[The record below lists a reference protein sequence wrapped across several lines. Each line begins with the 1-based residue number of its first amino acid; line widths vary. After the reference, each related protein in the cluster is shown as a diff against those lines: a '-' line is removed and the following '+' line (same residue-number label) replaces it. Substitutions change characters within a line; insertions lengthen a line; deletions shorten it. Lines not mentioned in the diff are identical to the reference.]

1 MSLLLNSVT
10 VSDTTSKYFNSKV
23 NILIDSKGYV
33 KKISKNKISDKV
45 KKVVN
50 LEGFYISESWFDF
63 NANFCDP
70 GYEFKENLKS
80 GVNLAINSGFL
91 DVLITPNTNPI
102 IQTKADVSYIQEKS
116 SNNFCKI
123 HPSAAI
129 SKNFNGKDL
138 NDIIDLSNSGVKA
151 FTNSYSSKESSEMI
165 MNSLLYL
172 KQIDSLLISKPQDK
186 SFSQGVVND
195 GYFGNSIG
203 LKGIPSI
210 SESIAVKRDL
220 SILDYVGGKI
230 HFTGI
235 STKESVSLIRE
246 AKKNN
251 LNVTCDVPIY
261 NLILDDS
268 NIVDFDTNYKVNPP
282 LRNTED
288 IDELINGIKDGTI
301 DIISSHHEPQDIDSK
316 NCEFD
321 KAKFGIISIQT
332 FFSNIVQLSRKIPLE
347 TLIKLFSSNPK
358 ERLGIKRNDIS
369 EGSEASFTI
378 FDPEG
383 SWDFNSKS
391 NLSKSSNSPWFNWSL
406 KGKVIAIVKG
416 SRIKEMPK

>member
-45 KKVVN
+45 KKVVD
-50 LEGFYISESWFDF
+50 LEGLFISESWFDF

-70 GYEFKENLKS
+70 GYEYKENLKS
-80 GVNLAINSGFL
+80 GVHVAINSGFL

-116 SNNFCKI
+116 LNNFCKI

-138 NDIIDLSNSGVKA
+138 NDIIDLHNSGVKA
-151 FTNSYSSKESSEMI
+151 FTNSYSCKESSEMI

-172 KQIDSLLISKPQDK
+172 NQIDTLLITKPKDR
-186 SFSQGVVND
+186 SFSDGVVNN
-195 GYFGNSIG
+195 GYYSNTVG
-203 LKGIPSI
+203 LKGIPRI

-220 SILDYVGGKI
+220 SILEYVGGKI
-230 HFTGI
+230 HFSGI
-235 STKESVSLIRE
+235 STKESVSIIRD
-246 AKKNN
+246 AKTKK
-251 LNVTCDVPIY
+251 LNVTCDVPIH

-268 NIVDFDTNYKVNPP
+268 NVVSFDPNYKVDPP
-282 LRNTED
+282 LRTKDD
-288 IDELINGIKDGTI
+288 IDALIYGLNDGTI
-301 DIISSHHEPQDIDSK
+301 DIIASHHEPQDIDTK
-316 NCEFD
+316 KCEFE
-321 KAKFGIISIQT
+321 KANFGVISLQT

-347 TLIKLFSSNPK
+347 NLIKTFSTNPK
-358 ERLGIKRNDIS
+358 KILGVETYS
-369 EGSEASFTI
+369 VVEGSKASFTV
-378 FDPEG
+378 FDPDG
-383 SWDFNSKS
+383 SWDYNENS
-391 NLSKSSNSPWFNWSL
+391 NLSKSINSPWLNWSL
-406 KGKVIAIVKG
+406 KGKVKAVIKDN
-416 SRIKEMPK
+416 RIKEIN

>member
-45 KKVVN
+45 KKVVD
-50 LEGFYISESWFDF
+50 LEGLYISESWFDF

-70 GYEFKENLKS
+70 GYEYKENLKS
-80 GVNLAINSGFL
+80 GVHVAINSGFL

-116 SNNFCKI
+116 LNNFCKI

-138 NDIIDLSNSGVKA
+138 NDIIDLHNSGVKA
-151 FTNSYSSKESSEMI
+151 FTNSYSCKESSEMI

-172 KQIDSLLISKPQDK
+172 NQINTLLITKPKDR
-186 SFSQGVVND
+186 SFSDGVVNN
-195 GYFGNSIG
+195 GYYSNTVG
-203 LKGIPSI
+203 LKGIPRI

-220 SILDYVGGKI
+220 SILEYVGGKI
-230 HFTGI
+230 HFSGI
-235 STKESVSLIRE
+235 STKESVSIIRD
-246 AKKNN
+246 AKTKK
-251 LNVTCDVPIY
+251 LNVTCDVPIH

-268 NIVDFDTNYKVNPP
+268 NIVSFDPNYKVDPP
-282 LRNTED
+282 LRTKDD
-288 IDELINGIKDGTI
+288 IDALIDGVNDGTI
-301 DIISSHHEPQDIDSK
+301 DIIASHHEPQDIDTK
-316 NCEFD
+316 KCEFE
-321 KAKFGIISIQT
+321 KANFGVISLQT

-347 TLIKLFSSNPK
+347 NLIKTFSTNPK
-358 ERLGIKRNDIS
+358 KILGVETYS
-369 EGSEASFTI
+369 VVEGSKASFTV
-378 FDPEG
+378 FDPDG
-383 SWDFNSKS
+383 SWDYNENS
-391 NLSKSSNSPWFNWSL
+391 NLSKSINSPWLNWSL
-406 KGKVIAIVKG
+406 KGKVKAVIKDN
-416 SRIKEMPK
+416 RIKEIN

>member
-45 KKVVN
+45 KKVVD
-50 LEGFYISESWFDF
+50 LEGLFISESWFDF

-70 GYEFKENLKS
+70 GYEYKENLKS
-80 GVNLAINSGFL
+80 GVHVAINSGFL

-116 SNNFCKI
+116 LNNFCKI

-138 NDIIDLSNSGVKA
+138 NDIIDLHNSGVKA
-151 FTNSYSSKESSEMI
+151 FTNSYSCKESSEMI

-172 KQIDSLLISKPQDK
+172 NQIDTLLLTKPKDR
-186 SFSQGVVND
+186 SFSDGVVNN
-195 GYFGNSIG
+195 GYYSNTVG
-203 LKGIPSI
+203 LKGIPRI

-220 SILDYVGGKI
+220 SILEYVGGKI
-230 HFTGI
+230 HFSGI
-235 STKESVSLIRE
+235 STKESVSIIRD
-246 AKKNN
+246 AKTKK
-251 LNVTCDVPIY
+251 LNVTCDVPIH

-268 NIVDFDTNYKVNPP
+268 NVVSFDPNYKVDPP
-282 LRNTED
+282 LRTKDD
-288 IDELINGIKDGTI
+288 IDALIEGINDGTI
-301 DIISSHHEPQDIDSK
+301 DIIASHHEPQDIDTK
-316 NCEFD
+316 KCEFE
-321 KAKFGIISIQT
+321 KANFGVISLQT

-347 TLIKLFSSNPK
+347 NLIKTFSTNPK
-358 ERLGIKRNDIS
+358 KILGDETYS
-369 EGSEASFTI
+369 VVEGSKASFTV
-378 FDPEG
+378 FDPDG
-383 SWDFNSKS
+383 SWDYNENS
-391 NLSKSSNSPWFNWSL
+391 NLSKSINSPWLNWSL
-406 KGKVIAIVKG
+406 KGKVKAVIKDN
-416 SRIKEMPK
+416 RIKEIN